1 MLDTDAG
8 FNPTPSKTDLAHHNP
23 FTTALKNFG
32 NKPPEKEKVIRV
44 HQVLKRKGKSWKS
57 GQKIKVLKGAC
68 AGCHKNNVYAT
79 LEYFLIEGCK
89 GDVGVY
95 ECDSF
100 NNFLINKRSCYFGL
114 ERPLGL
120 PDDNACIL
128 EVNDGNPSFDIRGSL
143 SLPIDVID
151 SGKCLAIESIEWNY
165 QLDKLRQKS
174 PSTIGLLSEQ
184 QCLDLEVDGKDSTC
198 NNCIKR
204 VLVKA
209 SSEVGKWELL
219 DGERNPQYSVRV
231 GSCFP
236 PFYLGCFDIY
246 DNRITF
252 AHTPKVR
259 IKIHTIKGVLVHVKK
274 MSTELSRDKLT
285 LKVKDVLIE
294 SNELDNIRP
303 SYKAILMICPEKEL
317 FSVSVPCQ
325 VSPGSLQ
332 LVKAQPP
339 MSENRLLPGCMVKQL
354 LLEMFDAYGNHVS
367 KGLEVQLD
375 VDGFHVLD
383 QTDQIGPKRKVDDNG
398 CINLGGLLKVIAGF
412 GSKASLSVLSGRE
425 VVFKQELQIE
435 KRELRIASRVPEFC
449 TAGTE
454 LENIIFEI
462 VNSEGDVD
470 ETIHDEDKYGQSHTL
485 TIKSESLN
493 TEDSIRYTFK
503 HGRCTVPAIPLP
515 QKNGMF
521 CFEASHSR
529 HPELNL
535 SIQVSVQAPKVEYD
549 DIQSPS
555 IDGNVLL
562 LQDSSSLKQVEKV
575 MVSMIN
581 NEKKLEDKI
590 IQIGY
595 RIGNLEKQ
603 LNTHTKR
610 KEEVEQDLFQL
621 QASVNPN
628 YFPTKEE
635 LINWI
640 ESMNHSAAAV
650 LCSLSREFSFQ
661 EQPNHFL
668 EDIIGLVAL
677 LEYLGEDQML
687 AVVCRSFVTASA
699 LENYEQNG
707 GVDCGQALHAAAAA
721 RGNSIDGRFLVIC
734 LEDLRP
740 YSGKYERSDPQ
751 RKLALPYPTL
761 PRGNVPRGFIGYAVN
776 MIDLDIDHLHTRT
789 AAGHGL
795 RETVLYRLLGEVQ
808 VYETRECMLEARRC
822 IKHGAVSLDGGILR
836 ENGVISLGYGDP
848 RICFPVVTPDS
859 ELLAGNVEVM
869 KLIEE
874 KKEELDVITSS
885 IRKMTKSHEKSL
897 KKFKKKK
904 EKFDKFMDNMEPVLK
919 DYYLEYKSKS
929 KSDNSPC

>member
-1 MLDTDAG
+1 
-8 FNPTPSKTDLAHHNP
+8 
-23 FTTALKNFG
+23 
-32 NKPPEKEKVIRV
+32 
-44 HQVLKRKGKSWKS
+44 
-57 GQKIKVLKGAC
+57 
-68 AGCHKNNVYAT
+68 
-79 LEYFLIEGCK
+79 
-89 GDVGVY
+89 
-95 ECDSF
+95 
-100 NNFLINKRSCYFGL
+100 
-114 ERPLGL
+114 
-120 PDDNACIL
+120 
-128 EVNDGNPSFDIRGSL
+128 
-143 SLPIDVID
+143 
-151 SGKCLAIESIEWNY
+151 
-165 QLDKLRQKS
+165 
-174 PSTIGLLSEQ
+174 
-184 QCLDLEVDGKDSTC
+184 
-198 NNCIKR
+198 
-204 VLVKA
+204 
-209 SSEVGKWELL
+209 
-219 DGERNPQYSVRV
+219 
-231 GSCFP
+231 
-236 PFYLGCFDIY
+236 
-246 DNRITF
+246 
-252 AHTPKVR
+252 
-259 IKIHTIKGVLVHVKK
+259 
-274 MSTELSRDKLT
+274 
-285 LKVKDVLIE
+285 
-294 SNELDNIRP
+294 
-303 SYKAILMICPEKEL
+303 
-317 FSVSVPCQ
+317 
-325 VSPGSLQ
+325 
-332 LVKAQPP
+332 
-339 MSENRLLPGCMVKQL
+339 
-354 LLEMFDAYGNHVS
+354 MFDAYGNHVS

-375 VDGFHVLD
+375 VDGFHMLD
-383 QTDQIGPKRKVDDNG
+383 QTDQISPKHKVDDNG

-412 GSKASLSVLSGRE
+412 GSKASLSVLSGHE

-485 TIKSESLN
+485 TIKSESFN
-493 TEDSIRYTFK
+493 TEESIRYTFK

-535 SIQVSVQAPKVEYD
+535 SVQVSVQAPKVEYD

-595 RIGNLEKQ
+595 RIRNLEKQ
-603 LNTHTKR
+603 LNTHSKR

-621 QASVNPN
+621 QASVNPK

-661 EQPNHFL
+661 EQPNHLL

-677 LEYLGEDQML
+677 LGTVCTNNLSRILAEYLGEDQML

-707 GVDCGQALHAAAAA
+707 EVDCGQALHAAAAA
-721 RGNSIDGRFLVIC
+721 RGNSINGRFLVIC

-740 YSGKYERSDPQ
+740 YSGKYEGSDPQ

-761 PRGNVPRGFIGYAVN
+761 PRGNVPRGFIGYGVN

-808 VYETRECMLEARRC
+808 VYETRECMLEARHC

-859 ELLAGNVEVM
+859 ESSAGNVEVM

-874 KKEELDVITSS
+874 KKEELEVITSS
-885 IRKMTKSHEKSL
+885 IGKMTKSHEKSL

-904 EKFDKFMDNMEPVLK
+904 EKYDKFMDNMEPVLK